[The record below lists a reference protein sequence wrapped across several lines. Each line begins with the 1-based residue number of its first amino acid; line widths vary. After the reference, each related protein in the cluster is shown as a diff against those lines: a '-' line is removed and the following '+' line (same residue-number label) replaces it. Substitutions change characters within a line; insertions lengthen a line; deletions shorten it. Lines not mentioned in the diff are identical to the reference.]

1 MTSATRE
8 KIISLIFSPKGEK
21 LQWILP
27 VQKVKNNGKL
37 KGDGYYLTLT
47 TLDVY
52 QPFTL
57 YVSLVIDG
65 SSGNSTSSGISGSPS
80 VGLYFSNWTASSASG
95 PRRKQQWNAQDIRE
109 IHGYDNQSSASAR
122 TSSSNGSLQ
131 LDFHVQNRRF
141 SFMALNGFEKYNF
154 LERLVRICEDHCITT
169 IKFVGVPVASKIP
182 QHKSKTTL
190 RSNAS
195 ASALSLQSHS
205 TISKRT
211 PASSSSVSPKPSLQ
225 AEAAPLD
232 SESTATLAET
242 AAREA
247 ADLEM
252 LMKDC
257 NFALQV

>member
-8 KIISLIFSPKGEK
+8 KIVSLIFSPKGEK

-27 VQKVKNNGKL
+27 VQKVKSSGKL
-37 KGDGYYLTLT
+37 KGVGYYLTLT

-65 SSGNSTSSGISGSPS
+65 SSGNSSGGISGFPS
-80 VGLYFSNWTASSASG
+80 VGLNLSGWGASSASG
-95 PRRKQQWNAQDIRE
+95 TRRKEQWNAQDIRV
-109 IHGYDNQSSASAR
+109 IDGHDTQSSASAR
-122 TSSSNGSLQ
+122 TSSSTGSLQ
-131 LDFHVQNRRF
+131 LDFHVQNRIF

-154 LERLVRICEDHCITT
+154 LERLVRVCEDHSITT
-169 IKFVGVPVASKIP
+169 IKFVGVPVAAKIP
-182 QHKSKTTL
+182 QQKSKPTS
-190 RSNAS
+190 RSN

-205 TISKRT
+205 IISKRT
-211 PASSSSVSPKPSLQ
+211 TATSNSVSPKPSLQ
-225 AEAAPLD
+225 AEAAPPD

-257 NFALQV
+257 DFALQV